1 MKAIKA
7 IYIAAAVIAP
17 LALTG
22 CADEEHVDA
31 TANRTGITS
40 LTAYFTSGPN
50 TDKAAV
56 KYQPTGDA
64 TQTDYVIPVPYYY
77 PEESDNTTEEYMT
90 KMKVVA
96 KVENNCTI
104 DPPITVLDL
113 TQKNHFT
120 YTNPYG
126 EKQDITISGQLTRS
140 DKCQLRS
147 ITVQPGDLTGVIDE
161 DAKTVSLV
169 TAANLSAATATA
181 TLSPHATIS
190 PDPAQP
196 HDMNNGFEFTV
207 TADNGTSKAV
217 YKVMKQ
223 VPPKKSSGYRA
234 GSETKV
240 FENDMTTIAGI
251 DWNNSHPTLAATKSH
266 VVLNPGTG
274 ATPYYFSKITGQQMG
289 QIALGAANASG
300 CVTSDDKGNML
311 ISNLAANGQTLKI
324 YKTDDVTKAPELFI
338 SYDNGLGVDI
348 GARLQVYGDLN
359 GNAVVT
365 ATPLSCQNAIRW
377 IVKDGKPGQ
386 PENILFGTAA
396 WGGLDGVA
404 KVSSLDATGTAGA
417 IFSAYF
423 GGACPAYYA
432 QGWKKDA
439 KQIMQNGTENSWG
452 FNPGAIDVRQFNGVN
467 YLALFEMGYW
477 PDWGLSGHVYFYD
490 ASSPGSLSGNFSD
503 SSALQFALNVSDLF
517 GSTSYPGDSRFAD
530 VLMAPSEDGY
540 FMNIYY
546 VSNTHKSFGCWQID
560 CIDK

>member
-50 TDKAAV
+50 IDKAAV

-64 TQTDYVIPVPYYY
+64 TQSDYVIPVPYYY

-266 VVLNPGTG
+266 VVLDPGTG

-324 YKTDDVTKAPELFI
+324 YKTDDVTKTPELFI

-423 GGACPAYYA
+423 GGACQAYYA

>member
-50 TDKAAV
+50 IDKAAV

-64 TQTDYVIPVPYYY
+64 TQSDYVIPVPYYY

-169 TAANLSAATATA
+169 TAADLSAATATA

-196 HDMNNGFEFTV
+196 HDMNDGFEFTV

-289 QIALGAANASG
+289 QIALGTANASG

-324 YKTDDVTKAPELFI
+324 YKTDDVTKTPELFI

>member
-1 MKAIKA
+1 MKAMKA

-50 TDKAAV
+50 IDKAAV

-140 DKCQLRS
+140 DKCQLKA
-147 ITVQPGDLTGVIDE
+147 ITVQPGDLTGIIDE

-169 TAANLSAATATA
+169 TAADLSAATATA
-181 TLSPHATIS
+181 TLSAHATIS

-251 DWNNSHPTLAATKSH
+251 DWNNSHPTLAATKAH
-266 VVLNPGTG
+266 VILDPGTG
-274 ATPYYFSKITGQQMG
+274 ATPFYFSKTTGQQIG
-289 QIALGAANASG
+289 QIALGSANASG

-311 ISNLAANGQTLKI
+311 ICNLAASGQKLNI

-359 GNAVVT
+359 GDAVVT

-386 PENILFGTAA
+386 PENILLSTAA
-396 WGGLDGVA
+396 WGGLDNVV
-404 KVSSLDATGTAGA
+404 KVSSLDATGQAGA
-417 IFSAYF
+417 LFSGYYD
-423 GGACPAYYA
+423 GNCPVYYV
-432 QGWKKDA
+432 QGWTTA
-439 KQIMQNGTENSWG
+439 KQVMQDGTGNAWG
-452 FNPGAIDVRQFNGVN
+452 FNPGATDVRRFNGVN
-467 YLALFEMGYW
+467 YLAICEIGYW

-503 SSALQFALNVSDLF
+503 SSALQFAIDVPDLF
-517 GSTSYPGDSRFAD
+517 GSTGYAADGRFAD

-540 FMNIYY
+540 FMNIYF
-546 VSNTHKSFGCWQID
+546 VSNTHKSFGCYQID

>member
-50 TDKAAV
+50 IDKAAV

-169 TAANLSAATATA
+169 TAADLSAATATA

-223 VPPKKSSGYRA
+223 VPPKKSSGYRT

-266 VVLNPGTG
+266 VVLDPGTG

-324 YKTDDVTKAPELFI
+324 YKTNDVTKTPELFI

-423 GGACPAYYA
+423 GGACQAYYA

-439 KQIMQNGTENSWG
+439 KQIMQNGTESAWG
-452 FNPGAIDVRQFNGVN
+452 FNPGATDVRQFNGVN

-517 GSTSYPGDSRFAD
+517 GSTGYPGDSRFAD

>member
-1 MKAIKA
+1 MKAMKA

-50 TDKAAV
+50 IDKAAV

-140 DKCQLRS
+140 DKCQLKA
-147 ITVQPGDLTGVIDE
+147 ITVQPGDLTGIIDE

-169 TAANLSAATATA
+169 TAADLSAATATA
-181 TLSPHATIS
+181 TLSAHATIS
-190 PDPAQP
+190 PDPSQP
-196 HDMNNGFEFTV
+196 RDMNSGAEFTV

-251 DWNNSHPTLAATKSH
+251 DWNNSHPTLAATKAH
-266 VVLNPGTG
+266 VILDPGTG
-274 ATPYYFSKITGQQMG
+274 ATPYYFSKTTGQQIG
-289 QIALGAANASG
+289 QITLGQAKATG
-300 CVTSDDKGNML
+300 CVTSDDKGNVL
-311 ISNLAANGQTLKI
+311 ICNLAANGQKLNI
-324 YKTDDVTKAPELFI
+324 YKTNDATKAPELFI
-338 SYDNGLGVDI
+338 AYDNNLGVDI

-359 GNAVVT
+359 GDAVVT

-377 IVKDGKPGQ
+377 IVKDGKVGQ
-386 PENILFGTAA
+386 PENILLSTAA
-396 WGGLDGVA
+396 WGGLDNVV
-404 KVSSLDATGTAGA
+404 KVSSLDATGQAGA
-417 IFSAYF
+417 LFSGYYD
-423 GGACPAYYA
+423 GNCPVYYV
-432 QGWKKDA
+432 QGWTTA
-439 KQIMQNGTENSWG
+439 KQVMQDGTGNAWG
-452 FNPGAIDVRQFNGVN
+452 FNPGATDVRRFNGVN
-467 YLALFEMGYW
+467 YLAICEIGYW

>member
-7 IYIAAAVIAP
+7 IYIAAALIAP

-50 TDKAAV
+50 IDKAAV

-423 GGACPAYYA
+423 GGACQAYYA

-467 YLALFEMGYW
+467 YLTLFEMGYW

>member
-50 TDKAAV
+50 IDKAAV

-169 TAANLSAATATA
+169 TAADLSAATATA

-196 HDMNNGFEFTV
+196 HDMNDGFEFTV

-289 QIALGAANASG
+289 QIALGSANASG

-324 YKTDDVTKAPELFI
+324 YKTDDVTKTPELFI

-423 GGACPAYYA
+423 GGACQAYYA

-452 FNPGAIDVRQFNGVN
+452 FNPGATDVRQFNGVN

-503 SSALQFALNVSDLF
+503 SSALQFALTATDLF

>member
-1 MKAIKA
+1 MKAMKA

-50 TDKAAV
+50 IDKAAV

-140 DKCQLRS
+140 DKCQLRA
-147 ITVQPGDLTGVIDE
+147 ITVQPGDLTGIIDE

-274 ATPYYFSKITGQQMG
+274 ATPYYFSKTTGQQMG
-289 QIALGAANASG
+289 QITLGAANASG

-324 YKTDDVTKAPELFI
+324 YKTNDVTKTPELFI

-423 GGACPAYYA
+423 GGACQAYYA

-439 KQIMQNGTENSWG
+439 KQIMQNGTKNSWG
-452 FNPGAIDVRQFNGVN
+452 FNPGATDVRQFNGVN

>member
-1 MKAIKA
+1 MKAMKA

-50 TDKAAV
+50 IDKAAV

-140 DKCQLRS
+140 DKCQLKA
-147 ITVQPGDLTGVIDE
+147 ITVQPGDLTGIIDE

-169 TAANLSAATATA
+169 TAADLSAATATA
-181 TLSPHATIS
+181 TLSAHATIS

-207 TADNGTSKAV
+207 TADNGTSKA
-217 YKVMKQ
+217 
-223 VPPKKSSGYRA
+223 GYRA

-251 DWNNSHPTLAATKSH
+251 DWNNSHPTLAATKAH
-266 VVLNPGTG
+266 VILDPGTG
-274 ATPYYFSKITGQQMG
+274 ATPFYFSKTTGQQIG
-289 QIALGAANASG
+289 QIALGSANASG

-311 ISNLAANGQTLKI
+311 ICNLAASGQKLNI

-359 GNAVVT
+359 GDAVVT
-365 ATPLSCQNAIRW
+365 ATPLNCQNAIRW
-377 IVKDGKPGQ
+377 IVKDGKVGQ
-386 PENILFGTAA
+386 PELRRQLPRLLRA
-396 WGGLDGVA
+396 GLDHRQASHAGRHGKCLGLQPRRYRRA
-404 KVSSLDATGTAGA
+404 PLQRRQLPRNLRDWLLARLGTLWPRL
-417 IFSAYF
+417 FLR
-423 GGACPAYYA
+423 
-432 QGWKKDA
+432 
-439 KQIMQNGTENSWG
+439 
-452 FNPGAIDVRQFNGVN
+452 RQLAR
-467 YLALFEMGYW
+467 LALGQLQRQQRTAVRHRRARPLRLYW
-477 PDWGLSGHVYFYD
+477 LRCRRQICRRAD
-490 ASSPGSLSGNFSD
+490 GSVRRRLLHEHLLR
-503 SSALQFALNVSDLF
+503 LQHPQVVWMLADRLYRQINVLHHEQ
-517 GSTSYPGDSRFAD
+517 T
-530 VLMAPSEDGY
+530 E
-540 FMNIYY
+540 
-546 VSNTHKSFGCWQID
+546 
-560 CIDK
+560 